1 MFCTN
6 CGNEINDKAIV
17 CVKCGVS
24 VQTKEALL
32 DGDNAAMRMLLPV
45 GRSGLAIA
53 AGYVGLLSFFVP
65 FVGIIAILLGV
76 FALRDIKAHPEKHG
90 AGRAWFGII
99 MGGVFSLICF
109 ILTISLTISQF

>member
-1 MFCTN
+1 MSFCKN
-6 CGNEINDKAIV
+6 CGNKLDEKAV
-17 CVKCGVS
+17 LCPKCGVS

-53 AGYVGLLSFFVP
+53 AGYVGLLSLVP

-99 MGGVFSLICF
+99 MGGVFSLLYF
-109 ILTISLTISQF
+109 ILMIS

>member
-1 MFCTN
+1 MSFCKN
-6 CGNEINDKAIV
+6 CGNKLDEKAVI
-17 CVKCGVS
+17 CPKCGVS

-32 DGDNAAMRMLLPV
+32 DGDNAAMPLLLPV

-53 AGYVGLLSFFVP
+53 AGYVGLLSLVP

-99 MGGVFSLICF
+99 MGGVFSLLYF
-109 ILTISLTISQF
+109 ILMIS

>member
-1 MFCTN
+1 MSFCKN
-6 CGNEINDKAIV
+6 CGNKLNEKAVI
-17 CVKCGVS
+17 CPKCGVS

-32 DGDNAAMRMLLPV
+32 DGNNAAMRMLLPV

-53 AGYVGLLSFFVP
+53 AGYVGLLSPAP

-99 MGGVFSLICF
+99 MGGVFSLYYF
-109 ILTISLTISQF
+109 ILMIS

>member
-1 MFCTN
+1 MSFCKN
-6 CGNEINDKAIV
+6 CGNKLDEKAVI
-17 CVKCGVS
+17 CPKCGVS

-32 DGDNAAMRMLLPV
+32 DGDNAAMRLLLPV

-53 AGYVGLLSFFVP
+53 AGYVGLLSLVP
-65 FVGIIAILLGV
+65 FVGIIAILLGI

-99 MGGVFSLICF
+99 MGGVFSLLYF
-109 ILTISLTISQF
+109 ILTISQF

>member
-1 MFCTN
+1 MSFCKN
-6 CGNEINDKAIV
+6 CGNKLDEKAVI
-17 CVKCGVS
+17 CPKCGVS

-32 DGDNAAMRMLLPV
+32 DGDNAAMRLLLPV

-53 AGYVGLLSFFVP
+53 AGYVGLLSLVP

-99 MGGVFSLICF
+99 MGGVFSLLYF
-109 ILTISLTISQF
+109 ILTISQF

>member
-1 MFCTN
+1 MSFCKN
-6 CGNEINDKAIV
+6 CGNKLDEKAVI
-17 CVKCGVS
+17 CPKCGVS

-53 AGYVGLLSFFVP
+53 AGYVGLLSPVP

-99 MGGVFSLICF
+99 MGGVFSLYYF
-109 ILTISLTISQF
+109 ILMIS

>member
-1 MFCTN
+1 MSFCKN
-6 CGNEINDKAIV
+6 CGNEINDKAVI
-17 CVKCGVS
+17 CVKCGVP
-24 VQTKEALL
+24 VQTKEVLL
-32 DGDNAAMRMLLPV
+32 DSDNAAMRILLPV

-53 AGYVGLLSFFVP
+53 AGYVGLLSLVP

-99 MGGVFSLICF
+99 MGGVFSLLYF
-109 ILTISLTISQF
+109 ILMIS

>member
-6 CGNEINDKAIV
+6 CGNEINDKAVV

-53 AGYVGLLSFFVP
+53 AGYVGLLSFVP
-65 FVGIIAILLGV
+65 FVGIIAILLGR
-76 FALRDIKAHPEKHG
+76 FALLDIKAHPEKHG

-99 MGGVFSLICF
+99 MGGVFSLLYF
-109 ILTISLTISQF
+109 ILMIS

>member
-1 MFCTN
+1 MSFCKN
-6 CGNEINDKAIV
+6 CGNKLDEKAVIWP
-17 CVKCGVS
+17 KCGVS

-32 DGDNAAMRMLLPV
+32 DGDNAAIRMLLPV

-53 AGYVGLLSFFVP
+53 AGYVGLLSPVP

-99 MGGVFSLICF
+99 MGGVFSLLYF
-109 ILTISLTISQF
+109 ILTISQF

>member
-1 MFCTN
+1 MSFCKN
-6 CGNEINDKAIV
+6 CGNKLDEKAVI
-17 CVKCGVS
+17 CPKCGVS

-99 MGGVFSLICF
+99 MGGVFSLLYF
-109 ILTISLTISQF
+109 ILMIS